1 MAEKKAADKKAE
13 PKPEHPDTPSGLGLQ
28 AAEGKEGDEAA
39 EAYHA
44 AKKAARW
51 G

>member
-1 MAEKKAADKKAE
+1 MAEKKAEAKKA
-13 PKPEHPDTPSGLGLQ
+13 EHPDTPSGLGLQ
-28 AAEGKEGDEAA
+28 AAEGEKDEAKAA
-39 EAYHA
+39 ELYQA

>member
-1 MAEKKAADKKAE
+1 MAEKKTAEKKE
-13 PKPEHPDTPSGLGLQ
+13 PKAEHPDTPSGLGLK
-28 AAEGKEGDEAA
+28 AAEGKTGEAA
-39 EAYHA
+39 ADAYQA